1 MLKIKALAI
10 FIIDLLTPRYITE
23 DVAIELR
30 DDGYYP
36 VCSMADIEEGER
48 FDGVVAMRSF
58 TWLGVAWPSK
68 LVGEVRPWE

>member
-23 DVAIELR
+23 DVALELR

-36 VCSMADIEEGER
+36 VCSMDDIEEGER

-58 TWLGVAWPSK
+58 TWFGVAWPSK